1 MKRQRG
7 QTMVEFALI
16 APMIFL
22 MIFGMIWG
30 GFMFMEYLRF
40 SNDLR
45 AAARDIALTDAD
57 KRETLEQYYKADL
70 YNTYKQ
76 HLPELYEPTINVTH
90 DTNDAII
97 TVTFTRRNDLP
108 NVLMW
113 INFPPDKIPMLEYR
127 MKLEDTTGSGSSNSS
142 SNSDGNSSGNSGDN
156 SDSNSSGEVH

>member
-1 MKRQRG
+1 MKKQRG

-45 AAARDIALTDAD
+45 AAARDIALTKEED
-57 KRETLEQYYKADL
+57 RESLEQYYKTDL
-70 YNTYKQ
+70 YNTYKE

-90 DTNDAII
+90 DTKDAII

-113 INFPPDKIPMLEYR
+113 INFPPDKIPALEYR
-127 MKLEDTTGSGSSNSS
+127 MRLEDGTGG
-142 SNSDGNSSGNSGDN
+142 
-156 SDSNSSGEVH
+156 